1 MDLRQFWQSF
11 GEGAVYYP
19 QLAQKMGGV
28 SAAILYQTLW
38 HWLGQKATVQCSS
51 QEMTAA
57 TGLSEEEQ
65 ALARD
70 ALKARSLLEFSLIC
84 SQPPVYSYTLNV
96 EQLEQRLLNHPSVFD
111 QTVSPAPTS
120 AKRDPYFPPRRQPIA
135 VNVTPHYQFEG
146 PWESQQQLDAFQ
158 DALLNYAKHRGYS
171 NPGGWV
177 FKIIDSISKG
187 IKSPFW
193 DEFVAGIPFGESQK
207 VQQEWEIEPGVPYPA
222 FESERIQYYVHQG
235 EPLEAAVAKARSE
248 LRNPVKAKDLWDGF
262 LRKCD
267 RVADEALKAK
277 KAGVQTPYLPP
288 AFSEQTTVTKASVM
302 AKFSQLQGNTPLLEE
317 DQPPEKTLSPEEEEK
332 TSDIPSWQDLQK
344 LYQSPMTR
352 SWVEEQIR
360 KHPEWGYRIVEG
372 EIIDQYPF

>member
-120 AKRDPYFPPRRQPIA
+120 AKSDPYFPPRRQPIA

-207 VQQEWEIEPGVPYPA
+207 VQ
-222 FESERIQYYVHQG
+222 
-235 EPLEAAVAKARSE
+235 
-248 LRNPVKAKDLWDGF
+248 
-262 LRKCD
+262 
-267 RVADEALKAK
+267 
-277 KAGVQTPYLPP
+277 
-288 AFSEQTTVTKASVM
+288 
-302 AKFSQLQGNTPLLEE
+302 
-317 DQPPEKTLSPEEEEK
+317 
-332 TSDIPSWQDLQK
+332 
-344 LYQSPMTR
+344 
-352 SWVEEQIR
+352 
-360 KHPEWGYRIVEG
+360 
-372 EIIDQYPF
+372 